1 MSKFESAVS
10 MVTMSPRLLLWLLVL
25 VIGGVAPR
33 LPLCAADR
41 PNLVF
46 ILVDDLGTYDLGC
59 YGATEVRTP
68 CIDRLAAEG
77 VRFTDYYAAAPICSP
92 SRAGLLTGRYPRR
105 FGMETWVQR
114 ADSKRG
120 IPASELTIAELLKSN
135 GYATACIGKWHLG
148 FEPQFLPHACGF
160 DHYFGL
166 LHNLD
171 PVETVYFD
179 QAGGVP
185 LLRNDQVVKRPADP
199 AELTRLYTDEAITF
213 IEQQHRA
220 GKPFFLYLPH
230 TMVHEPV
237 AASAEFKGKSNWGL
251 YGDAI
256 EELDFHTGR
265 LLDAL
270 QRLGL
275 TEKTLV
281 VLASDNGR
289 GPGRNASQPLRG
301 NKLTTYEAGIRVPCL
316 AWGAGV
322 RKGHVSRALV
332 HAMDWFPTLATFAGV
347 KVPADRV
354 LDGRDLAPLLTGR
367 TDAIPDPA
375 AKRSLNADVPLRRP
389 WNPPG
394 EWAPLVTREEY
405 LNTFFYHGAEGQ
417 FAAVRSGKWKLTL
430 SPSLQ
435 LFDLEADPG
444 EGTPVRNA
452 PLVRKLRGLAVMF
465 QEEMSAARQSVSTA
479 H

>member
-1 MSKFESAVS
+1 MSKSELAVS
-10 MVTMSPRLLLWLLVL
+10 MVTMSPRLLLSLLVL
-25 VIGGVAPR
+25 VMGGLVPL
-33 LPLCAADR
+33 LPLRAADR

-46 ILVDDLGTYDLGC
+46 ILVDDLGYYDLGC

-68 CIDRLAAEG
+68 RMDRLAAAG

-114 ADSKRG
+114 ADSKHG
-120 IPASELTIAELLKSN
+120 ISAGELTLAELLKAN

-148 FEPQFLPHACGF
+148 FAPPFLPRARGF

-171 PVETVYFD
+171 PVETLYFD
-179 QAGGVP
+179 KDGGVP

-220 GKPFFLYLPH
+220 KKPFFLYLPH

-237 AASAEFKGKSNWGL
+237 AASADFKGKSNWGL
-251 YGDAI
+251 YGDAL

-275 TEKTLV
+275 TDNTLV
-281 VLASDNGR
+281 VFTSDNGR
-289 GPGRNASQPLRG
+289 GPGRNPSQPLRG

-322 RKGHVSRALV
+322 RRGHVSRELV
-332 HAMDWFPTLATFAGV
+332 HAMDWFPTLATFAGI

-375 AKRSLNADVPLRRP
+375 AKLSLNGDVPLRRP
-389 WNPPG
+389 WHPPG
-394 EWAPLVTREEY
+394 EWAPLVTRQEY
-405 LNTFFYHGAEGQ
+405 LNAFYYHGAEGQ
-417 FAAVRSGKWKLTL
+417 FAAVRSGRWKLTL
-430 SPSLQ
+430 SPAPQ

-444 EGTPVRNA
+444 ESTPVRN
-452 PLVRKLRGLAVMF
+452 PQLLRKLRGLAVMF
-465 QEEMSAARQSVSTA
+465 QQEMSEGRR
-479 H
+479 